1 MVGLVE
7 RLVDRRLGFSE
18 PAVPYVRE
26 RDLRVP
32 VSDGVVLLADLYRR
46 PGPVQPRP
54 TVLMRTPYGREG
66 LGSLIASLLAR
77 RGFQVVVQSTR
88 GTFGSGG
95 QFRPFLHES
104 PDGLDTLD
112 WVRAQ
117 PWCDGR
123 VSMVGPSYVGHTQWA
138 IAPYADPGLC
148 SMNADITASE
158 FTSTFYPGGAPG
170 LLNLAG
176 WVNQIGRQ
184 ERIGA
189 VTGYLAT
196 PVFSRRKRRA
206 VASLP
211 LQAADVALTGAP
223 VVFWRDFVE
232 HAEQPREFW
241 APAEHDGFDAAA
253 MPPVCMVTGWWDL
266 FLDRQL
272 VDFTALQRGGATAR
286 LTIGPWTHGD
296 TGSLPTLAHEMVHW
310 LGRHLHDGAD
320 DGRAPVRVYVQHADR
335 WTDLPCWPPP
345 DAQPSEWYLAP
356 GGRLSPEAPGSAA
369 AAASCDSFV
378 YDPADP
384 TPSVGGPMLQPP
396 SKQHDNRD
404 VEARDD
410 VLVYTGPPQ
419 ETDLDLLGQVSAVVY
434 VRTAAEGT
442 GAAEGDVFV
451 RVCDVA
457 PDGTSLNV
465 TDAMHRLVPGRE
477 ATAPDGTTVVRLA
490 LSPTGY
496 RVRAGHRIRVQVA
509 GAAFPRFAR
518 NHGTGERMSTAV
530 TGRRIRYE
538 VLHGPDHPSHVVLPH
553 HP

>member
-1 MVGLVE
+1 MTALTE
-7 RLVDRRLGFSE
+7 RLVDRRLGFGADE
-18 PAVPYVRE
+18 PYVRE

-32 VSDGVVLLADLYRR
+32 LSDGVVLLADLYRA
-46 PGPVQPRP
+46 PGPPRPRP
-54 TVLMRTPYGREG
+54 TVLMRTPYGRDG
-66 LGSLIASLLAR
+66 LGSIIGSLLAR
-77 RGFQVVVQSTR
+77 RGFQVLVQSTR

-104 PDGLDTLD
+104 SDGLDTLA
-112 WVRAQ
+112 WVRGQ
-117 PWCDGR
+117 DWCDGR

-138 IAPYADPGLC
+138 VAPYADPGLC

-170 LLNLAG
+170 LLNLAT

-189 VTGYLAT
+189 VTGFLAT

-206 VASLP
+206 VTSQP

-286 LTIGPWTHGD
+286 ITIGPWSHGD
-296 TGSLPTLAHEMVHW
+296 RGSLSTIAHEMVHW
-310 LGRHLHDGAD
+310 LGVHLHGGEH

-345 DAQPSEWYLAP
+345 EARPTEWYLDAGGGLGPDRPAGTAP
-356 GGRLSPEAPGSAA
+356 PSR
-369 AAASCDSFV
+369 FV

-384 TPSVGGPMLQPP
+384 TPTVGGPMLQPP
-396 SKQHDNRD
+396 SKQLDNRT

-410 VLVYTGPPQ
+410 VRVWTGPPL
-419 ETDLDLLGQVSAVVY
+419 ESDLDLLGPVSAVVY
-434 VRTAAEGT
+434 VRTGT
-442 GAAEGDVFV
+442 GIGDVFV
-451 RVCDVA
+451 RLCDVG
-457 PDGTSLNV
+457 PDGASMNI
-465 TDAMHRLVPGRE
+465 TDAMHRLVPDRE
-477 ATAPDGTTVVRLA
+477 ATAPDGTTVVRMT

-496 RVRAGHRIRVQVA
+496 RVRAGHRLRVQVA

-518 NHGTGERMSTAV
+518 NPGTGERTATAV
-530 TGRRIRYE
+530 DGERISYE
-538 VLHGPDHPSHVVLPH
+538 ILHDSEHPSHVVLPH

>member
-1 MVGLVE
+1 MAALTE
-7 RLVDRRLGFSE
+7 RLVDRRLGFGADE
-18 PAVPYVRE
+18 PYVRE

-32 VSDGVVLLADLYRR
+32 LSDGVVLLADLYRA
-46 PGPVQPRP
+46 PGPLRPRP
-54 TVLMRTPYGREG
+54 TVLMRTPYGRDG
-66 LGSLIASLLAR
+66 LGSIIGSLLAR
-77 RGFQVVVQSTR
+77 RGFQVLVQSTR

-104 PDGLDTLD
+104 SDGLDTLA
-112 WVRAQ
+112 WVRGQ
-117 PWCDGR
+117 TWCDGR

-138 IAPYADPGLC
+138 VAPYADPGLC

-170 LLNLAG
+170 LLNLAT

-189 VTGYLAT
+189 VTGFLAT

-206 VASLP
+206 VTSQP

-286 LTIGPWTHGD
+286 ITIGPWTHGD
-296 TGSLPTLAHEMVHW
+296 RGSLSTIAHEMVHW
-310 LGRHLHDGAD
+310 LGVHLHGGEHDE
-320 DGRAPVRVYVQHADR
+320 RAPVRVYVQHADR

-345 DAQPSEWYLAP
+345 EARPTEWYLDAD
-356 GGRLSPEAPGSAA
+356 GGLGPDRPAGTSPPSR
-369 AAASCDSFV
+369 FV

-384 TPSVGGPMLQPP
+384 TPTVGGPMLQPP
-396 SKQHDNRD
+396 SKQLDNRA

-410 VLVYTGPPQ
+410 VRVWTGPPL
-419 ETDLDLLGQVSAVVY
+419 ESDLDLLGPVSAVVY
-434 VRTAAEGT
+434 VRTGT
-442 GAAEGDVFV
+442 GIGDVFV
-451 RVCDVA
+451 RLCDVG
-457 PDGTSLNV
+457 PDGTSMNI
-465 TDAMHRLVPGRE
+465 TDAMHRLVPDRE
-477 ATAPDGTTVVRLA
+477 ATAPDGTTVVRMT

-496 RVRAGHRIRVQVA
+496 RVRAGHRLRVQVA

-518 NHGTGERMSTAV
+518 NPGTGERTATAV
-530 TGRRIRYE
+530 GGERISYE
-538 VLHGPDHPSHVVLPH
+538 ILHDSEHPSHVVLPH

>member
-1 MVGLVE
+1 MTALTE
-7 RLVDRRLGFSE
+7 RLVDRRLGFGADE
-18 PAVPYVRE
+18 PYVRE

-32 VSDGVVLLADLYRR
+32 LSDGVVLLADLYRA
-46 PGPVQPRP
+46 PGPLRPRP
-54 TVLMRTPYGREG
+54 TVLMRTPYGRDG
-66 LGSLIASLLAR
+66 LGSIIGSLLAR
-77 RGFQVVVQSTR
+77 RGFQVLVQSTR

-104 PDGLDTLD
+104 SDGLDTLA
-112 WVRAQ
+112 WVRGQ
-117 PWCDGR
+117 DWCDGR

-138 IAPYADPGLC
+138 VAPYADPGLC

-170 LLNLAG
+170 LLNLAT

-189 VTGYLAT
+189 VTGFLAT

-206 VASLP
+206 VTSQP

-286 LTIGPWTHGD
+286 ITIGPWSHGD
-296 TGSLPTLAHEMVHW
+296 RGSLSTIAHEMVHW
-310 LGRHLHDGAD
+310 LGVHLHGGEH

-345 DAQPSEWYLAP
+345 EARPTEWYLDAGGGLGPDRPAGTAP
-356 GGRLSPEAPGSAA
+356 PSR
-369 AAASCDSFV
+369 FV

-384 TPSVGGPMLQPP
+384 TPTVGGPMLQPP
-396 SKQHDNRD
+396 SKQLDNRT

-410 VLVYTGPPQ
+410 VCVWTGPPL
-419 ETDLDLLGQVSAVVY
+419 ESDLDLLGPVSAVVY
-434 VRTAAEGT
+434 VRTET
-442 GAAEGDVFV
+442 GIGDVFV
-451 RVCDVA
+451 RLCDVG
-457 PDGTSLNV
+457 PDGASMNI
-465 TDAMHRLVPGRE
+465 TDAMHRLVPDRE
-477 ATAPDGTTVVRLA
+477 ATAPDGTTVVRMT

-496 RVRAGHRIRVQVA
+496 RVRAGHRLRVQVA

-518 NHGTGERMSTAV
+518 NPGTGERTATAV
-530 TGRRIRYE
+530 DGERISYE
-538 VLHGPDHPSHVVLPH
+538 ILHDSEHPSHVVLPH

>member
-1 MVGLVE
+1 MTALTE
-7 RLVDRRLGFSE
+7 RLVDRRLGFGTDE
-18 PAVPYVRE
+18 PYVRE

-32 VSDGVVLLADLYRR
+32 LSDGVVLLADLYRA
-46 PGPVQPRP
+46 PGPLRPRP
-54 TVLMRTPYGREG
+54 TVLMRTPYGRDG
-66 LGSLIASLLAR
+66 LGSIIGSLLAR
-77 RGFQVVVQSTR
+77 RGFQVLVQSTR

-104 PDGLDTLD
+104 SDGLDTLA
-112 WVRAQ
+112 WVRGQ
-117 PWCDGR
+117 DWCDGR

-138 IAPYADPGLC
+138 VAPYADPGLC

-170 LLNLAG
+170 LLNLAT

-189 VTGYLAT
+189 VTGFLAT

-206 VASLP
+206 VTSQP

-286 LTIGPWTHGD
+286 ITIGPWSHGD
-296 TGSLPTLAHEMVHW
+296 RGSLSTIAHEMVHW
-310 LGRHLHDGAD
+310 LGVHLHGGEH

-345 DAQPSEWYLAP
+345 EARPTEWYLDA
-356 GGRLSPEAPGSAA
+356 GGGLGPDRPAGTSPPSR
-369 AAASCDSFV
+369 FV

-384 TPSVGGPMLQPP
+384 TPTVGGPMLQPP
-396 SKQHDNRD
+396 SKQLDNRA

-410 VLVYTGPPQ
+410 VRVWTGPPL
-419 ETDLDLLGQVSAVVY
+419 ESDLDLLGPVSAVVY
-434 VRTAAEGT
+434 VRTGT
-442 GAAEGDVFV
+442 GIGDVFV
-451 RVCDVA
+451 RLCDVG
-457 PDGTSLNV
+457 PDGASMNI
-465 TDAMHRLVPGRE
+465 TDAMHRLVPGDE
-477 ATAPDGTTVVRLA
+477 ATAPDGTTVVRMT

-496 RVRAGHRIRVQVA
+496 RVRAGHRLRVQVA

-518 NHGTGERMSTAV
+518 NPGTGERTATAV
-530 TGRRIRYE
+530 DGERIPYE
-538 VLHGPDHPSHVVLPH
+538 ILHDSEHPSHVVLPH

>member
-1 MVGLVE
+1 MTALTE
-7 RLVDRRLGFSE
+7 RLVDRRLGFGADE
-18 PAVPYVRE
+18 PYVRE

-32 VSDGVVLLADLYRR
+32 LSDGVVLLADLYRA
-46 PGPVQPRP
+46 PGPLRPRP
-54 TVLMRTPYGREG
+54 TVLMRTPYGRDG
-66 LGSLIASLLAR
+66 LGSIIGSLLAR
-77 RGFQVVVQSTR
+77 RGFQVLVQSTR

-104 PDGLDTLD
+104 SDGLDTLA
-112 WVRAQ
+112 WVRGQ
-117 PWCDGR
+117 DWCDGR

-138 IAPYADPGLC
+138 VAPYADPGLC

-170 LLNLAG
+170 LLNLAT

-189 VTGYLAT
+189 VTGFLAT

-206 VASLP
+206 VTSQP

-286 LTIGPWTHGD
+286 ITIGPWPHGD
-296 TGSLPTLAHEMVHW
+296 RGSLSTIAHEMVHW
-310 LGRHLHDGAD
+310 LGVHLHGGEH

-345 DAQPSEWYLAP
+345 EARPTEWYLDAGGGLGPDRPAGTAP
-356 GGRLSPEAPGSAA
+356 PSR
-369 AAASCDSFV
+369 FV

-384 TPSVGGPMLQPP
+384 TPTVGGPMLQPP
-396 SKQHDNRD
+396 SKQLDNRT

-410 VLVYTGPPQ
+410 VRVWTGPPL
-419 ETDLDLLGQVSAVVY
+419 ESDLDLLGPVSAVVY
-434 VRTAAEGT
+434 VRTGT
-442 GAAEGDVFV
+442 GIGDVFV
-451 RVCDVA
+451 RLCDVG
-457 PDGTSLNV
+457 PDGASMNI
-465 TDAMHRLVPGRE
+465 TDAMRRLVPDRE
-477 ATAPDGTTVVRLA
+477 ATAPDGTTVVRMT

-496 RVRAGHRIRVQVA
+496 RVRAGHRLRVQVA

-518 NHGTGERMSTAV
+518 NPGTGERTATAV
-530 TGRRIRYE
+530 DGERISYE
-538 VLHGPDHPSHVVLPH
+538 ILHDSEHPSHVVLPH

>member
-1 MVGLVE
+1 MAALTE
-7 RLVDRRLGFSE
+7 RLVDRRLGFGADE
-18 PAVPYVRE
+18 PYVRE

-32 VSDGVVLLADLYRR
+32 LSDGVVLLADLYRA
-46 PGPVQPRP
+46 PGPLRPRP
-54 TVLMRTPYGREG
+54 TVLMRTPYGRDG
-66 LGSLIASLLAR
+66 LGSIIGSLLAR
-77 RGFQVVVQSTR
+77 RGFQVLVQSTR

-104 PDGLDTLD
+104 SDGLDTLA
-112 WVRAQ
+112 WVRGQ
-117 PWCDGR
+117 TWCDGR

-170 LLNLAG
+170 LLNLAT

-189 VTGYLAT
+189 VTGFLAT

-206 VASLP
+206 VTSQP

-286 LTIGPWTHGD
+286 ITIGPWTHGD
-296 TGSLPTLAHEMVHW
+296 RGSLSTIAHEMVHW
-310 LGRHLHDGAD
+310 LGVHLHDGEHD
-320 DGRAPVRVYVQHADR
+320 ERAPVRVYVQHADR
-335 WTDLPCWPPP
+335 WIDLPCWPPP
-345 DAQPSEWYLAP
+345 EARPTEWYLDAD
-356 GGRLSPEAPGSAA
+356 GGLGPDRPAGTPPPSR
-369 AAASCDSFV
+369 FV

-384 TPSVGGPMLQPP
+384 TPTVGGPMLQPP
-396 SKQHDNRD
+396 SKQLDNRG

-410 VLVYTGPPQ
+410 VRVWTGPPL
-419 ETDLDLLGQVSAVVY
+419 ESDLDLLGPVSAVVY
-434 VRTAAEGT
+434 VRTGT
-442 GAAEGDVFV
+442 GIGDVFV
-451 RVCDVA
+451 RLCDVG
-457 PDGTSLNV
+457 PDGTSMNI
-465 TDAMHRLVPGRE
+465 TDAMHRLVPDRE
-477 ATAPDGTTVVRLA
+477 ATAPDGTTVVRMT

-496 RVRAGHRIRVQVA
+496 RVRAGHRLRVQVA

-518 NHGTGERMSTAV
+518 NPGTGERTATAV
-530 TGRRIRYE
+530 DGERISYE
-538 VLHGPDHPSHVVLPH
+538 LLHDSEHPSHVVLPH

>member
-1 MVGLVE
+1 MAGLTE
-7 RLVDRRLGFSE
+7 RLVDRRLGFGADE
-18 PAVPYVRE
+18 PYVRE

-32 VSDGVVLLADLYRR
+32 LSDGVVLLADLYRA
-46 PGPVQPRP
+46 PGPLRPRP
-54 TVLMRTPYGREG
+54 TVLMRTPYGRDG
-66 LGSLIASLLAR
+66 LGSIIGSLLAR
-77 RGFQVVVQSTR
+77 RGFQVLVQSTR

-104 PDGLDTLD
+104 SDGLDTLA
-112 WVRAQ
+112 WVRGQ
-117 PWCDGR
+117 TWCDGR

-170 LLNLAG
+170 LLNLAT

-189 VTGYLAT
+189 VTGFLAT

-206 VASLP
+206 VTSQP

-286 LTIGPWTHGD
+286 ITIGPWTHGD
-296 TGSLPTLAHEMVHW
+296 RGSLSTIAHEMVHW
-310 LGRHLHDGAD
+310 LGVHLHDGEHD
-320 DGRAPVRVYVQHADR
+320 ERAPVRVYVQHADR

-345 DAQPSEWYLAP
+345 EARPTEWYLDAD
-356 GGRLSPEAPGSAA
+356 GGLGPDRPAGTPPPSR
-369 AAASCDSFV
+369 FV

-384 TPSVGGPMLQPP
+384 TPTVGGPMLQPP
-396 SKQHDNRD
+396 SKQLDNRG

-410 VLVYTGPPQ
+410 VRVWTGPPL
-419 ETDLDLLGQVSAVVY
+419 ESDLDLLGPVSAVVY
-434 VRTAAEGT
+434 VRTGT
-442 GAAEGDVFV
+442 GIGDVFV
-451 RVCDVA
+451 RLCDVG
-457 PDGTSLNV
+457 PDGTSMNI
-465 TDAMHRLVPGRE
+465 TDAMHRLVPDRE
-477 ATAPDGTTVVRLA
+477 ATAPDGTTVVRMT

-496 RVRAGHRIRVQVA
+496 RVRAGHRLRVQVA

-518 NHGTGERMSTAV
+518 NPGTGERTATAV
-530 TGRRIRYE
+530 DGERISYE
-538 VLHGPDHPSHVVLPH
+538 LLHDSEHPSHVVLPH

>member
-1 MVGLVE
+1 MAALTE
-7 RLVDRRLGFSE
+7 RLVDRKLGFGADE
-18 PAVPYVRE
+18 PYVRE

-32 VSDGVVLLADLYRR
+32 LSDGVVLLADLYRA
-46 PGPVQPRP
+46 PGPLRPRP
-54 TVLMRTPYGREG
+54 TVLMRTPYGRDG
-66 LGSLIASLLAR
+66 LGSIIGSLLAR
-77 RGFQVVVQSTR
+77 RGFQVLVQSTR

-104 PDGLDTLD
+104 SDGLDTLA
-112 WVRAQ
+112 WVRGQ
-117 PWCDGR
+117 TWCDGR

-138 IAPYADPGLC
+138 VAPYADPGLC

-170 LLNLAG
+170 LLNLAT

-189 VTGYLAT
+189 VTGFLAT

-206 VASLP
+206 VTSQP

-286 LTIGPWTHGD
+286 ITIGPWTHGD
-296 TGSLPTLAHEMVHW
+296 RGSLSTIAHEMVHW
-310 LGRHLHDGAD
+310 LGVHLHGGEHDE
-320 DGRAPVRVYVQHADR
+320 RAPVRVYVQHADR

-345 DAQPSEWYLAP
+345 EARPTEWYLDAD
-356 GGRLSPEAPGSAA
+356 GGLGADRPAGTPPPSR
-369 AAASCDSFV
+369 FV

-384 TPSVGGPMLQPP
+384 TPTVGGPMLQPP
-396 SKQHDNRD
+396 SKQLDNRS

-410 VLVYTGPPQ
+410 VCVWTGPPL
-419 ETDLDLLGQVSAVVY
+419 ESDLDLLGPVSAVVY
-434 VRTAAEGT
+434 VRTGT
-442 GAAEGDVFV
+442 GIGDVFV
-451 RVCDVA
+451 RLCDVG
-457 PDGTSLNV
+457 PDGTSMNI
-465 TDAMHRLVPGRE
+465 TDAMHRLVPDRE
-477 ATAPDGTTVVRLA
+477 ATAPDGTTVVRMT

-496 RVRAGHRIRVQVA
+496 RVRAGHRLRVQVA

-518 NHGTGERMSTAV
+518 NPGTGERTA
-530 TGRRIRYE
+530 TAIGGERISYE
-538 VLHGPDHPSHVVLPH
+538 ILHDSEHPSHVVLPH

>member
-1 MVGLVE
+1 MTALTE
-7 RLVDRRLGFSE
+7 RLVDRRLGFGADE
-18 PAVPYVRE
+18 PYVRE

-32 VSDGVVLLADLYRR
+32 LSDGVVLLADLYRA
-46 PGPVQPRP
+46 PGPLRPRP
-54 TVLMRTPYGREG
+54 TVLMRTPYGRDG
-66 LGSLIASLLAR
+66 LGSIIGSLLAR
-77 RGFQVVVQSTR
+77 RGFQVLVQSTR

-104 PDGLDTLD
+104 SDGLDTLA
-112 WVRAQ
+112 WVRGQ
-117 PWCDGR
+117 DWCDGR

-138 IAPYADPGLC
+138 VAPYADPGLC

-170 LLNLAG
+170 LLNLAT

-189 VTGYLAT
+189 VTGFLAT

-206 VASLP
+206 VTSQP

-286 LTIGPWTHGD
+286 ITIGPWSHGD
-296 TGSLPTLAHEMVHW
+296 RGSLSTIAHEMVHW
-310 LGRHLHDGAD
+310 LGVHLHGGEH

-345 DAQPSEWYLAP
+345 EARPTEWYLDAGGGLGPDRPAGTAP
-356 GGRLSPEAPGSAA
+356 PSR
-369 AAASCDSFV
+369 FV

-384 TPSVGGPMLQPP
+384 TPTVGGPMLQPP
-396 SKQHDNRD
+396 SKQLDNRT

-410 VLVYTGPPQ
+410 VRVWTGPPL
-419 ETDLDLLGQVSAVVY
+419 ESDLDLLGPVSAVVY
-434 VRTAAEGT
+434 VRTGT
-442 GAAEGDVFV
+442 GIGDVFV
-451 RVCDVA
+451 RLCDVG
-457 PDGTSLNV
+457 PDGASMNI
-465 TDAMHRLVPGRE
+465 TDAMRRLVPDRE
-477 ATAPDGTTVVRLA
+477 ATAPDGTTVVRMT

-496 RVRAGHRIRVQVA
+496 RVRAGHRLRVQVA

-518 NHGTGERMSTAV
+518 NPGTGERTATAV
-530 TGRRIRYE
+530 DGERISYE
-538 VLHGPDHPSHVVLPH
+538 ILHDSEHPSHVVLPH

>member
-1 MVGLVE
+1 MTALTE
-7 RLVDRRLGFSE
+7 RLVDRRLGFGADE
-18 PAVPYVRE
+18 PYVRE

-32 VSDGVVLLADLYRR
+32 LSDGVVLLADLYRA
-46 PGPVQPRP
+46 PGPLRPRP
-54 TVLMRTPYGREG
+54 TVLMRTPYGRDG
-66 LGSLIASLLAR
+66 LGSIIGSLLAR
-77 RGFQVVVQSTR
+77 RGFQVLVQSTR

-104 PDGLDTLD
+104 SDGLNTLA
-112 WVRAQ
+112 WVRGQ
-117 PWCDGR
+117 DWCDGR

-138 IAPYADPGLC
+138 VAPYADPGLC

-170 LLNLAG
+170 LLNLAT

-189 VTGYLAT
+189 VTGFLAT

-206 VASLP
+206 VTSQP

-286 LTIGPWTHGD
+286 ITIGPWSHGD
-296 TGSLPTLAHEMVHW
+296 RGSLSTIAHEMVHW
-310 LGRHLHDGAD
+310 LGVHLHGGEH

-345 DAQPSEWYLAP
+345 EARPTEWYLDAGGGLGPDRPAGTAP
-356 GGRLSPEAPGSAA
+356 PSR
-369 AAASCDSFV
+369 FV

-384 TPSVGGPMLQPP
+384 TPTVGGPMLQPP
-396 SKQHDNRD
+396 SKQLDNRT

-410 VLVYTGPPQ
+410 VRVWTGPPL
-419 ETDLDLLGQVSAVVY
+419 ESDLDLLGPVSAVVY
-434 VRTAAEGT
+434 VRTGT
-442 GAAEGDVFV
+442 GIGDVFV
-451 RVCDVA
+451 RLCDVG
-457 PDGTSLNV
+457 PDGASMNI
-465 TDAMHRLVPGRE
+465 TDAMHRLVPDRE
-477 ATAPDGTTVVRLA
+477 ATAPDGTTVVRMT

-496 RVRAGHRIRVQVA
+496 RVRAGHRLRVQVA

-518 NHGTGERMSTAV
+518 NPGTGERTATAV
-530 TGRRIRYE
+530 DGERISYE
-538 VLHGPDHPSHVVLPH
+538 ILHDSEHPSHVVLPH

>member
-1 MVGLVE
+1 MTALTE
-7 RLVDRRLGFSE
+7 RLVDRRLGFGADE
-18 PAVPYVRE
+18 PYVRE

-32 VSDGVVLLADLYRR
+32 LSDGVVLLADLYRA
-46 PGPVQPRP
+46 PGPLRPRP
-54 TVLMRTPYGREG
+54 TVLMRTPYGRDG
-66 LGSLIASLLAR
+66 LGSIIGSLLAR
-77 RGFQVVVQSTR
+77 RGFQVLVQSTR

-104 PDGLDTLD
+104 SDGLDTLA
-112 WVRAQ
+112 WVRGQ
-117 PWCDGR
+117 DWCDGR

-138 IAPYADPGLC
+138 VAPYADPGLC

-170 LLNLAG
+170 LLNLAT

-189 VTGYLAT
+189 VTGFLAT

-206 VASLP
+206 VTSQP

-286 LTIGPWTHGD
+286 ITIGPWSHGD
-296 TGSLPTLAHEMVHW
+296 RGSLSTIAHEMVHW
-310 LGRHLHDGAD
+310 LGVHLHGGEH

-345 DAQPSEWYLAP
+345 EARPTEWYLDAGGGLGPDRPAGTAP
-356 GGRLSPEAPGSAA
+356 PSR
-369 AAASCDSFV
+369 FV

-384 TPSVGGPMLQPP
+384 TPTVGGPMLQPP
-396 SKQHDNRD
+396 SKQLDNRT
-404 VEARDD
+404 VEARED
-410 VLVYTGPPQ
+410 VRVWTGPPL
-419 ETDLDLLGQVSAVVY
+419 ESDLDLLGPVSAVVY
-434 VRTAAEGT
+434 VRTGT
-442 GAAEGDVFV
+442 GIGDVFV
-451 RVCDVA
+451 RLCDVG
-457 PDGTSLNV
+457 PDGASMNI
-465 TDAMHRLVPGRE
+465 TDAMHRLVPDRE
-477 ATAPDGTTVVRLA
+477 ATAPDGTTVVRMT

-496 RVRAGHRIRVQVA
+496 RVRAGHRLRVQVA

-518 NHGTGERMSTAV
+518 NPGTGERTATAV
-530 TGRRIRYE
+530 DGERISYE
-538 VLHGPDHPSHVVLPH
+538 ILHDSEHPSHVVLPH

>member
-1 MVGLVE
+1 MTALTE
-7 RLVDRRLGFSE
+7 RLVDRRLGFGADE
-18 PAVPYVRE
+18 PYVRE

-32 VSDGVVLLADLYRR
+32 LSDGVVLLADLYRA
-46 PGPVQPRP
+46 PGPLRPRP
-54 TVLMRTPYGREG
+54 TVLMRTPYGRDG
-66 LGSLIASLLAR
+66 LGSIIGSLLAR
-77 RGFQVVVQSTR
+77 RGFQVLVQSTR

-104 PDGLDTLD
+104 SDGLDTLA
-112 WVRAQ
+112 WVRGQ
-117 PWCDGR
+117 DWCDGR

-138 IAPYADPGLC
+138 VAPYADPGLC

-170 LLNLAG
+170 LLNLAT

-189 VTGYLAT
+189 VTGFLAT

-206 VASLP
+206 VTSQP

-286 LTIGPWTHGD
+286 ITIGPWSHGD
-296 TGSLPTLAHEMVHW
+296 RGSLSTIAHEMVHW
-310 LGRHLHDGAD
+310 LGVHLHGGEH

-345 DAQPSEWYLAP
+345 EAPPTEWYLDAGGGLGPDRPAGTAP
-356 GGRLSPEAPGSAA
+356 PSR
-369 AAASCDSFV
+369 FV

-384 TPSVGGPMLQPP
+384 TPTVGGPMLQPP
-396 SKQHDNRD
+396 SKQLDNRT

-410 VLVYTGPPQ
+410 VRVWTGPPL
-419 ETDLDLLGQVSAVVY
+419 ESDLDLLGPVSAVVY
-434 VRTAAEGT
+434 VRTGT
-442 GAAEGDVFV
+442 GIGDVFV
-451 RVCDVA
+451 RLCDVG
-457 PDGTSLNV
+457 PDGASMNI
-465 TDAMHRLVPGRE
+465 TDAMHRLVPDRE
-477 ATAPDGTTVVRLA
+477 ATAPDGTTVVRMT

-496 RVRAGHRIRVQVA
+496 RVRAGHRLRVQVA

-518 NHGTGERMSTAV
+518 NPGTGERTATAV
-530 TGRRIRYE
+530 DGERISYE
-538 VLHGPDHPSHVVLPH
+538 ILHDSEHPSHVVLPH

>member
-1 MVGLVE
+1 MAALTE
-7 RLVDRRLGFSE
+7 RLVDRRLGFGADE
-18 PAVPYVRE
+18 PYVRE

-32 VSDGVVLLADLYRR
+32 LSDGVVLLADLYRA
-46 PGPVQPRP
+46 PGPLRPRP
-54 TVLMRTPYGREG
+54 TVLMRTPYGRDG
-66 LGSLIASLLAR
+66 LGSIIGSLLAR
-77 RGFQVVVQSTR
+77 RGFQVLVQSTR

-104 PDGLDTLD
+104 SDGLDTLA
-112 WVRAQ
+112 WVRGQ
-117 PWCDGR
+117 TWCDGR

-170 LLNLAG
+170 LLNLAT

-189 VTGYLAT
+189 VTGFLAT

-206 VASLP
+206 VTSQP

-286 LTIGPWTHGD
+286 ITIGPWTHGD
-296 TGSLPTLAHEMVHW
+296 RGSLSTIAHEMVHW
-310 LGRHLHDGAD
+310 LGVHLHDGEHD
-320 DGRAPVRVYVQHADR
+320 ERAPVRVYVQHADR

-345 DAQPSEWYLAP
+345 EARPTEWYLDADGELGP
-356 GGRLSPEAPGSAA
+356 DRPAGTPPPSR
-369 AAASCDSFV
+369 FV

-384 TPSVGGPMLQPP
+384 TPTVGGPMLQPP
-396 SKQHDNRD
+396 SKQLDNRG

-410 VLVYTGPPQ
+410 VRVWTGPPL
-419 ETDLDLLGQVSAVVY
+419 ESDLDLLGPVSAVVY
-434 VRTAAEGT
+434 VRTGT
-442 GAAEGDVFV
+442 GIGDVFV
-451 RVCDVA
+451 RLCDVG
-457 PDGTSLNV
+457 PDGTSMNI
-465 TDAMHRLVPGRE
+465 TDAMHRLVPDRE
-477 ATAPDGTTVVRLA
+477 ATAPDGTTVVRMT

-496 RVRAGHRIRVQVA
+496 RVRAGHRLRVQVA

-518 NHGTGERMSTAV
+518 NPGTGERTATAV
-530 TGRRIRYE
+530 DGERISYE
-538 VLHGPDHPSHVVLPH
+538 LLHDSEHPSHVVLPH

>member
-1 MVGLVE
+1 MAALTE
-7 RLVDRRLGFSE
+7 RLVDRRLGFGADE
-18 PAVPYVRE
+18 PYVRE

-32 VSDGVVLLADLYRR
+32 LSDGVVLLADLYRA
-46 PGPVQPRP
+46 PGPLRSRP
-54 TVLMRTPYGREG
+54 TVLMRTPYGRDG
-66 LGSLIASLLAR
+66 LGSIIGSLLAR
-77 RGFQVVVQSTR
+77 RGFQVLVQSTR

-104 PDGLDTLD
+104 SDGLDTLA
-112 WVRAQ
+112 WVRGQA
-117 PWCDGR
+117 WCDGR

-138 IAPYADPGLC
+138 VAPYADPGLC

-170 LLNLAG
+170 LLNLAS

-189 VTGYLAT
+189 VTGFLAT
-196 PVFSRRKRRA
+196 PVLSRRKRRA
-206 VASLP
+206 VTSQP

-286 LTIGPWTHGD
+286 ITIGPWTHGD
-296 TGSLPTLAHEMVHW
+296 RGSLSTIAHEMVHW
-310 LGRHLHDGAD
+310 LGVHLHGGEHDE
-320 DGRAPVRVYVQHADR
+320 RAPVRVYVQHADR

-345 DAQPSEWYLAP
+345 EARPTEWYLDAD
-356 GGRLSPEAPGSAA
+356 GGLGPDRPAGTPPPSR
-369 AAASCDSFV
+369 FV

-384 TPSVGGPMLQPP
+384 TPTVGGPMLQPP
-396 SKQHDNRD
+396 SKQRDNRA
-404 VEARDD
+404 VEIRDD
-410 VLVYTGPPQ
+410 VRVWTGPPL
-419 ETDLDLLGQVSAVVY
+419 ESDLDLLGPVSAVVY
-434 VRTAAEGT
+434 VRTGT
-442 GAAEGDVFV
+442 GIGDVFV
-451 RVCDVA
+451 RLCDVG
-457 PDGTSLNV
+457 PDGTSMNV
-465 TDAMHRLVPGRE
+465 TDAMHRLVPDRE
-477 ATAPDGTTVVRLA
+477 ATAPDGTTVVRMT

-496 RVRAGHRIRVQVA
+496 RVRAGHRLRVQVA

-518 NHGTGERMSTAV
+518 NPGTGERTSTAV
-530 TGRRIRYE
+530 DGERISYE
-538 VLHGPDHPSHVVLPH
+538 ILHDSEHPSHVVLPH

>member
-1 MVGLVE
+1 MTALTE
-7 RLVDRRLGFSE
+7 RLVDRRLGFGADE
-18 PAVPYVRE
+18 PYVRE

-32 VSDGVVLLADLYRR
+32 LSDGVVLLADLYRA
-46 PGPVQPRP
+46 PGPLRPRP
-54 TVLMRTPYGREG
+54 TVLMRTPYGRDG
-66 LGSLIASLLAR
+66 LGSIIGSLLAR
-77 RGFQVVVQSTR
+77 RGFQVLVQSTR

-104 PDGLDTLD
+104 SDGLDTLA
-112 WVRAQ
+112 WVRGQ
-117 PWCDGR
+117 DWCDGR

-138 IAPYADPGLC
+138 VAPYADPGLC

-170 LLNLAG
+170 LLNLAT

-189 VTGYLAT
+189 VTGFLAT

-206 VASLP
+206 VTSQP

-272 VDFTALQRGGATAR
+272 VDSTALQRGGATAR
-286 LTIGPWTHGD
+286 ITIGPWSHGD
-296 TGSLPTLAHEMVHW
+296 RGSLSTIAHEMVHW
-310 LGRHLHDGAD
+310 LGVHLHGGEH

-345 DAQPSEWYLAP
+345 EARPTEWYLDASGGLGPDRPAGTAP
-356 GGRLSPEAPGSAA
+356 PSR
-369 AAASCDSFV
+369 FV

-384 TPSVGGPMLQPP
+384 TPTVGGPMLQPP
-396 SKQHDNRD
+396 SKQLDNRT

-410 VLVYTGPPQ
+410 VRVWTGPPL
-419 ETDLDLLGQVSAVVY
+419 ESDLDLLGPVSAVVY
-434 VRTAAEGT
+434 VRTGT
-442 GAAEGDVFV
+442 GIGDVFV
-451 RVCDVA
+451 RLCDVG
-457 PDGTSLNV
+457 PDGASMNI
-465 TDAMHRLVPGRE
+465 TDAMHRLVPDRE
-477 ATAPDGTTVVRLA
+477 ATAPDGTTVVRMT

-496 RVRAGHRIRVQVA
+496 RVRAGHRLRVQVA

-518 NHGTGERMSTAV
+518 NPGTGERTATAV
-530 TGRRIRYE
+530 DGERISYE
-538 VLHGPDHPSHVVLPH
+538 ILHDSEHPSHVVLPH

>member
-1 MVGLVE
+1 MPTIAE
-7 RLVDRRLGFSE
+7 RVVDRQLGLTG

-46 PGPVQPRP
+46 PGPVEPRP
-54 TVLMRTPYGREG
+54 TVLMRTPYGRDG
-66 LGSLIASLLAR
+66 LGSLIGSLLAR
-77 RGFQVVVQSTR
+77 RGFQVLVQSTR

-112 WVRAQ
+112 WVRDR

-123 VSMVGPSYVGHTQWA
+123 VSTVGPSYVGHTQWA
-138 IAPYADPGLC
+138 LAPYANPGLT

-170 LLNLAG
+170 LLNLAS

-189 VTGYLAT
+189 LTGFLAT

-206 VASLP
+206 VTSLP

-232 HAEQPREFW
+232 HAESPREFW

-286 LTIGPWTHGD
+286 ITIGPWHHGD
-296 TGSLPTLAHEMVHW
+296 RGSLRTIAHEMTHW
-310 LGRHLHDGAD
+310 LGRHLHGEPGD
-320 DGRAPVRVYVQHADR
+320 DRAPVRVHVQHADR

-345 DAQPSEWYLAP
+345 DATPVEWYLAP
-356 GGRLSPEAPGSAA
+356 GGRLGHDRATTEHR
-369 AAASCDSFV
+369 DTFV

-384 TPSVGGPMLQPP
+384 TPTVGGPMLQPP
-396 SKQHDNRD
+396 TKQRDNRD

-410 VLVYTGPPQ
+410 VLVYTGPPL
-419 ETDLDLLGQVSAVVY
+419 ETDVDLLGEVSAVVY
-434 VRTAAEGT
+434 VRTDGQH
-442 GAAEGDVFV
+442 GDVFV

-465 TDAMHRLVPGRE
+465 TDAMHRLVPERE
-477 ATAPDGTTVVRLA
+477 ATAPDGTTVVRMA

-496 RVRAGHRIRVQVA
+496 RLRAGHRLRVQVA

-518 NHGTGERMSTAV
+518 NHGTGERVSTADS
-530 TGRRIRYE
+530 GRRIRYE
-538 VLHGPDHPSHVVLPH
+538 ILLGPDHPSHVVLPH

>member
-1 MVGLVE
+1 MTALTE
-7 RLVDRRLGFSE
+7 RLVDRRLGFGADE
-18 PAVPYVRE
+18 PYVRE

-32 VSDGVVLLADLYRR
+32 LSDGVVLLADLYRA
-46 PGPVQPRP
+46 PGPLRPRP
-54 TVLMRTPYGREG
+54 TVLMRTPYGRDG
-66 LGSLIASLLAR
+66 LGSIIGSLLAR
-77 RGFQVVVQSTR
+77 RGFQVLVQCTR

-104 PDGLDTLD
+104 SDGLDTLA
-112 WVRAQ
+112 WVRGQ
-117 PWCDGR
+117 DWCDGR

-138 IAPYADPGLC
+138 VAPYADPGLC

-170 LLNLAG
+170 LLNLAT

-189 VTGYLAT
+189 VTGFLAT

-206 VASLP
+206 VTSQP

-286 LTIGPWTHGD
+286 ITIGPWSHGD
-296 TGSLPTLAHEMVHW
+296 RGSLSTIAHEMVHW
-310 LGRHLHDGAD
+310 LGVHLHGGEH

-345 DAQPSEWYLAP
+345 EARPTEWYLDAGGGLGPDRPAGTAP
-356 GGRLSPEAPGSAA
+356 PSR
-369 AAASCDSFV
+369 FV

-384 TPSVGGPMLQPP
+384 TPTVGGPMLQTP
-396 SKQHDNRD
+396 SKQLDNRT
-404 VEARDD
+404 VEARED
-410 VLVYTGPPQ
+410 VRVWTGPPL
-419 ETDLDLLGQVSAVVY
+419 ESDLDLLGPVSAVVY
-434 VRTAAEGT
+434 VRTGT
-442 GAAEGDVFV
+442 GIGDVFV
-451 RVCDVA
+451 RLCDVG
-457 PDGTSLNV
+457 PDGASMNI
-465 TDAMHRLVPGRE
+465 TDAMHRLVPDRE
-477 ATAPDGTTVVRLA
+477 ATAPDGTTVVRMT

-496 RVRAGHRIRVQVA
+496 RVRAGHRLRVQVA

-518 NHGTGERMSTAV
+518 NPGTGERTATAV
-530 TGRRIRYE
+530 DGERISYGI
-538 VLHGPDHPSHVVLPH
+538 LHDSEHPSHVVLPH

>member
-1 MVGLVE
+1 MAALTE
-7 RLVDRRLGFSE
+7 RLVDRRLGFGADE
-18 PAVPYVRE
+18 PYVRE

-32 VSDGVVLLADLYRR
+32 LSDGVVLLADLYRA
-46 PGPVQPRP
+46 PGPLRPRP
-54 TVLMRTPYGREG
+54 TVMMRTPYGRDG
-66 LGSLIASLLAR
+66 LGSIIGSLLAR
-77 RGFQVVVQSTR
+77 RGFQVLVQSTR

-104 PDGLDTLD
+104 SDGLDTLA
-112 WVRAQ
+112 WVRGQ
-117 PWCDGR
+117 TWCDGR

-138 IAPYADPGLC
+138 VAPYADPGLC

-170 LLNLAG
+170 LLNLAT

-189 VTGYLAT
+189 VTGFLAT

-206 VASLP
+206 VTSQP

-286 LTIGPWTHGD
+286 ITIGPWTHGD
-296 TGSLPTLAHEMVHW
+296 RGSLSTIAHEMVHW
-310 LGRHLHDGAD
+310 LGVHLHGGEHDE
-320 DGRAPVRVYVQHADR
+320 RAPVRVFVQHADR

-345 DAQPSEWYLAP
+345 EARPTEWYLDAD
-356 GGRLSPEAPGSAA
+356 GGLGPDRPAGTPPPSR
-369 AAASCDSFV
+369 FV

-384 TPSVGGPMLQPP
+384 TPTVGGPMLQPP
-396 SKQHDNRD
+396 SKQLDNRA

-410 VLVYTGPPQ
+410 VRVWTGPPL
-419 ETDLDLLGQVSAVVY
+419 ESDLDLLGPVSAVVY
-434 VRTAAEGT
+434 VRTGT
-442 GAAEGDVFV
+442 GIGDVFV
-451 RVCDVA
+451 RLCDVG
-457 PDGTSLNV
+457 PDGTSMNI
-465 TDAMHRLVPGRE
+465 TDAMHRLVPDRE
-477 ATAPDGTTVVRLA
+477 ATAPDGTTVVRMT

-496 RVRAGHRIRVQVA
+496 RVRAGHRLRVQVA

-518 NHGTGERMSTAV
+518 NPGTGERTATAV
-530 TGRRIRYE
+530 DGERISYE
-538 VLHGPDHPSHVVLPH
+538 ILHDSEHPSHVVLPH

>member
-1 MVGLVE
+1 MAALTE
-7 RLVDRRLGFSE
+7 RLVDRRLGFGADE
-18 PAVPYVRE
+18 PYVRE

-32 VSDGVVLLADLYRR
+32 LSDGVVLLADLYRA
-46 PGPVQPRP
+46 PGPLRPRP
-54 TVLMRTPYGREG
+54 TVLMRTPYGRDG
-66 LGSLIASLLAR
+66 LGSIIGSLLAR
-77 RGFQVVVQSTR
+77 RGFQVLVQSTR

-104 PDGLDTLD
+104 SDGLDTLA
-112 WVRAQ
+112 WVRGQ
-117 PWCDGR
+117 SWCDGR

-138 IAPYADPGLC
+138 VAPYADPGLC

-170 LLNLAG
+170 LLNLAT

-189 VTGYLAT
+189 VTGFLAT

-206 VASLP
+206 VTSQP

-286 LTIGPWTHGD
+286 ITIGPWTHGD
-296 TGSLPTLAHEMVHW
+296 RGSLSTIAHEMVHW
-310 LGRHLHDGAD
+310 LGVHLHGGEHDE
-320 DGRAPVRVYVQHADR
+320 RAPVRVYVQHADR

-345 DAQPSEWYLAP
+345 EARPTEWYLDAD
-356 GGRLSPEAPGSAA
+356 GGLGPDRPAGTPPPSR
-369 AAASCDSFV
+369 FV

-384 TPSVGGPMLQPP
+384 TPTVGGPMLQPP
-396 SKQHDNRD
+396 SKQLDNRA

-410 VLVYTGPPQ
+410 VCVWTGPPL
-419 ETDLDLLGQVSAVVY
+419 ESDLDLLGPVSAVVY
-434 VRTAAEGT
+434 VRTGT
-442 GAAEGDVFV
+442 GIGDVFV
-451 RVCDVA
+451 RLCDSG
-457 PDGTSLNV
+457 PDGTSMNI
-465 TDAMHRLVPGRE
+465 TDAMHRLVPDRE
-477 ATAPDGTTVVRLA
+477 ATAPDGTTVVRMT

-496 RVRAGHRIRVQVA
+496 RVRAGHRLRVQVA

-518 NHGTGERMSTAV
+518 NPGTGERTATAV
-530 TGRRIRYE
+530 GGERISYE
-538 VLHGPDHPSHVVLPH
+538 ILHDSEHPSHVVLPH

>member
-1 MVGLVE
+1 MSALAE
-7 RLVDRRLGFSE
+7 RLVDRQLGLAG
-18 PAVPYVRE
+18 PAAPYVRE

-32 VSDGVVLLADLYRR
+32 LSDGVVLLADLYRR
-46 PGPVQPRP
+46 PGPVGPRP
-54 TVLMRTPYGREG
+54 TVLMRTPYGRDG
-66 LGSLIASLLAR
+66 LGSLIGSLLAR
-77 RGFQVVVQSTR
+77 RGFQVLVQSTR

-104 PDGLDTLD
+104 PDGLDTLA
-112 WVRAQ
+112 WLREQ
-117 PWCDGR
+117 PWSDGR

-138 IAPYADPGLC
+138 VAPYAEPGLC

-189 VTGYLAT
+189 VTGFLAT

-206 VASLP
+206 VAALP

-223 VVFWRDFVE
+223 VMFWRDFVE
-232 HAEQPREFW
+232 HAERPREFW

-286 LTIGPWTHGD
+286 ITIGPWTHGD
-296 TGSLPTLAHEMVHW
+296 RGSLPTIAHEMVHW
-310 LGRHLHDGAD
+310 LGRHLHGRPD
-320 DGRAPVRVYVQHADR
+320 DGRAPVRAYVQHADR

-345 DAQPSEWYLAP
+345 DASPTEWYLAP
-356 GGRLSPEAPGSAA
+356 GGRLRAEPATTGGRDA
-369 AAASCDSFV
+369 FV

-384 TPSVGGPMLQPP
+384 TPTVGGPMLQPP
-396 SKQHDNRD
+396 SKQHDNRA

-410 VLVYTGPPQ
+410 VLVYTGEVLEQ
-419 ETDLDLLGQVSAVVY
+419 DLDLLGEVSAVVY
-434 VRTAAEGT
+434 VRTAGQR
-442 GAAEGDVFV
+442 GDVFV
-451 RVCDVA
+451 RICDVA
-457 PDGTSLNV
+457 PDGTSHNV
-465 TDAMHRLVPGRE
+465 TDAMHRLVPERE
-477 ATAPDGTTVVRLA
+477 ATAPDGTTVVRMA

-496 RVRAGHRIRVQVA
+496 RVRAGHRLRVQIA
-509 GAAFPRFAR
+509 GGAFPRFAR
-518 NHGTGERMSTAV
+518 NHGTGERMSTATAV
-530 TGRRIRYE
+530 RPIRYE
-538 VLHGPDHPSHVVLPH
+538 VLHGPDHLSHVVLPE

>member
-1 MVGLVE
+1 MTALTE
-7 RLVDRRLGFSE
+7 RLVDRRLGFGADE
-18 PAVPYVRE
+18 PYVRE

-32 VSDGVVLLADLYRR
+32 LSDGVVLLADLYRA
-46 PGPVQPRP
+46 PGPPRPRP
-54 TVLMRTPYGREG
+54 TVLMRTPYGRDG
-66 LGSLIASLLAR
+66 LGSIIGSLLAR
-77 RGFQVVVQSTR
+77 RGFQVLVQSTR

-104 PDGLDTLD
+104 SDGLDTLA
-112 WVRAQ
+112 WVRGQA
-117 PWCDGR
+117 WCDGR

-138 IAPYADPGLC
+138 VAPYADPGLC

-170 LLNLAG
+170 LLNLAT

-189 VTGYLAT
+189 VTGFLAT

-206 VASLP
+206 VTSQP

-286 LTIGPWTHGD
+286 ITIGPWSHGD
-296 TGSLPTLAHEMVHW
+296 RGSLSTIAHEMVHW
-310 LGRHLHDGAD
+310 LGVHLHGGEH

-345 DAQPSEWYLAP
+345 EARPTEWYLDAGGGLGPDRPAGTAP
-356 GGRLSPEAPGSAA
+356 PSR
-369 AAASCDSFV
+369 FV

-384 TPSVGGPMLQPP
+384 TPTVGGPMLQPP
-396 SKQHDNRD
+396 SKQLDNRT

-410 VLVYTGPPQ
+410 VRVWTGPPL
-419 ETDLDLLGQVSAVVY
+419 ESDLDLLGPVSAVVY
-434 VRTAAEGT
+434 VRTGT
-442 GAAEGDVFV
+442 GIGDVFV
-451 RVCDVA
+451 RLCDVG
-457 PDGTSLNV
+457 PDGASMNI
-465 TDAMHRLVPGRE
+465 TDAMHRLVPDRE
-477 ATAPDGTTVVRLA
+477 ATAPDGTTVVRMT

-496 RVRAGHRIRVQVA
+496 RVRAGHRLRVQVA

-518 NHGTGERMSTAV
+518 NPGTGERTATAV
-530 TGRRIRYE
+530 DGERISYE
-538 VLHGPDHPSHVVLPH
+538 ILHDFEHPSHVVLPH

>member
-1 MVGLVE
+1 MAALTE
-7 RLVDRRLGFSE
+7 RLVDRRLGFGADE
-18 PAVPYVRE
+18 PYVRE

-32 VSDGVVLLADLYRR
+32 LSDGVVLLADLYRA
-46 PGPVQPRP
+46 PGPLRPRP
-54 TVLMRTPYGREG
+54 TVLMRTPYGRDG
-66 LGSLIASLLAR
+66 LGSIIGSLLAR
-77 RGFQVVVQSTR
+77 RGFQVLVQSTR

-104 PDGLDTLD
+104 SDGLDTLA
-112 WVRAQ
+112 WVRGQ
-117 PWCDGR
+117 TWCDGR

-138 IAPYADPGLC
+138 VAPYADPGLC

-170 LLNLAG
+170 LLNLAT

-189 VTGYLAT
+189 VTGFLAT

-206 VASLP
+206 VTSQP

-286 LTIGPWTHGD
+286 ITIGPWTHGD
-296 TGSLPTLAHEMVHW
+296 RGSLSTIAHEMVHW
-310 LGRHLHDGAD
+310 LGVHLHGGEHDE
-320 DGRAPVRVYVQHADR
+320 RAPVRVYVQHADR

-345 DAQPSEWYLAP
+345 EARPTEWYLDAD
-356 GGRLSPEAPGSAA
+356 GGLGPDRPAGTPPPSR
-369 AAASCDSFV
+369 FV

-384 TPSVGGPMLQPP
+384 TPTVGGPMLQPP
-396 SKQHDNRD
+396 SKQLDNRA

-410 VLVYTGPPQ
+410 VCVWTGPPL
-419 ETDLDLLGQVSAVVY
+419 ESDLDLLGPVSAVVY
-434 VRTAAEGT
+434 VRTGT
-442 GAAEGDVFV
+442 GIGDVFV
-451 RVCDVA
+451 RLCDVG
-457 PDGTSLNV
+457 PDGTSMNI
-465 TDAMHRLVPGRE
+465 TDAMHRLVPDRE
-477 ATAPDGTTVVRLA
+477 ATAPDGTTVVRMT

-496 RVRAGHRIRVQVA
+496 RVRAGHRLRVQVA

-518 NHGTGERMSTAV
+518 NPGTGERTATAV
-530 TGRRIRYE
+530 DGERISYE
-538 VLHGPDHPSHVVLPH
+538 ILHDSEHPSHVVLPH

>member
-1 MVGLVE
+1 MAALTE
-7 RLVDRRLGFSE
+7 RLVDRRLGFGADE
-18 PAVPYVRE
+18 PYVRE

-32 VSDGVVLLADLYRR
+32 LSDGVVLLADLYRA
-46 PGPVQPRP
+46 PGPLRPRP
-54 TVLMRTPYGREG
+54 TVLMRTPYGRDG
-66 LGSLIASLLAR
+66 LGSIIGSLLAR
-77 RGFQVVVQSTR
+77 RGFQVLVQSTR

-104 PDGLDTLD
+104 SDGLDTLA
-112 WVRAQ
+112 WVRGQ
-117 PWCDGR
+117 TWCDGR

-138 IAPYADPGLC
+138 VAPYADPGLC

-170 LLNLAG
+170 LLNLAT

-189 VTGYLAT
+189 VTGFLAT

-206 VASLP
+206 VTSQP

-286 LTIGPWTHGD
+286 ITIGPWTHGD
-296 TGSLPTLAHEMVHW
+296 RGSLSTIAHEMVHW
-310 LGRHLHDGAD
+310 LGVHLHGGEHDE
-320 DGRAPVRVYVQHADR
+320 RAPVRVYVQHADR

-345 DAQPSEWYLAP
+345 EARPTEWYLDAD
-356 GGRLSPEAPGSAA
+356 GGLGPDRPAGTPPPSR
-369 AAASCDSFV
+369 FV

-384 TPSVGGPMLQPP
+384 TPTVGGPMLQPP
-396 SKQHDNRD
+396 SKQLDNRA

-410 VLVYTGPPQ
+410 VRVWTGPPL
-419 ETDLDLLGQVSAVVY
+419 ESDLDLLGPVSAVVY
-434 VRTAAEGT
+434 VRTGT
-442 GAAEGDVFV
+442 GIGDVFV
-451 RVCDVA
+451 RLCDVG
-457 PDGTSLNV
+457 PDGTSMNI
-465 TDAMHRLVPGRE
+465 TDAMHRLVPDRE
-477 ATAPDGTTVVRLA
+477 ATAPDGTTVVRMT

-496 RVRAGHRIRVQVA
+496 RVRAGHRLRVQVA

-518 NHGTGERMSTAV
+518 NPGTGERTATAV
-530 TGRRIRYE
+530 DGERISYE
-538 VLHGPDHPSHVVLPH
+538 ILHDSEHPSHVVLPH

>member
-1 MVGLVE
+1 MAALTE
-7 RLVDRRLGFSE
+7 RLIDRRLGLTD
-18 PAVPYVRE
+18 PAEPYVRE
-26 RDLRVP
+26 RDLPVP
-32 VSDGVVLLADLYRR
+32 MSDGVELLADLYRR
-46 PGPVQPRP
+46 PGAAEPRP
-54 TVLMRTPYGREG
+54 TVLMRTPYGRGG
-66 LGSLIASLLAR
+66 LGKLIAGLLAR
-77 RGFQVVVQSTR
+77 RGFQVLVQSTR

-104 PDGLDTLD
+104 PDGLDTLA

-117 PWCDGR
+117 EWCDGR
-123 VSMVGPSYVGHTQWA
+123 VSTVGPSYVGHTQWA

-189 VTGYLAT
+189 VTGFLAT

-206 VASLP
+206 VESLP

-223 VVFWRDFVE
+223 VVFWRDFIE
-232 HAEQPREFW
+232 HAESPREFW

-272 VDFTALQRGGATAR
+272 TDFTALQNGHATAR
-286 LTIGPWTHGD
+286 ITIGPWTHGD
-296 TGSLPTLAHEMVHW
+296 RHSLATIAHEMIHW
-310 LGRHLHDGAD
+310 LGRHLLGRAG
-320 DGRAPVRVYVQHADR
+320 DGRAPVRAYMQHADR

-345 DAQPSEWYLAP
+345 EAAPTEWYLGP
-356 GGRLSPEAPGSAA
+356 HGTLRSEMPDGTGR
-369 AAASCDSFV
+369 DSFV

-396 SKQHDNRD
+396 SKQHDNRET
-404 VEARDD
+404 EARDD
-410 VLVYTGPPQ
+410 VLVHTGPQ
-419 ETDLDLLGQVSAVVY
+419 LDADLDLLGEVGAVVY
-434 VRTAAEGT
+434 VRTEPGI
-442 GAAEGDVFV
+442 GDVFV
-451 RVCDVA
+451 RLCDVA
-457 PDGTSLNV
+457 PDGTSLNI
-465 TDAMHRLVPGRE
+465 TDGMHRLLPEQE

-496 RVRAGHRIRVQVA
+496 RVRQGHRLRVQIA

-518 NHGTGERMSTAV
+518 NHGTGERPATA
-530 TGRRIRYE
+530 TATRPIRYE
-538 VLHGPDHPSHVVLPH
+538 ILHGPDHPSHVVLPH

>member
-1 MVGLVE
+1 MAGLTE
-7 RLVDRRLGFSE
+7 RLVDRRLGFGADE
-18 PAVPYVRE
+18 PYVRE

-32 VSDGVVLLADLYRR
+32 LSDGVVLLADLYRA
-46 PGPVQPRP
+46 PGPLRPRP
-54 TVLMRTPYGREG
+54 TVLMRTPYGRDG
-66 LGSLIASLLAR
+66 LGSIIGSLLAR
-77 RGFQVVVQSTR
+77 RGFQVLVQSTR

-104 PDGLDTLD
+104 SDGLDTLA
-112 WVRAQ
+112 WVRGQ
-117 PWCDGR
+117 TWCDGR
-123 VSMVGPSYVGHTQWA
+123 ISMVGPSYVGHTQWA
-138 IAPYADPGLC
+138 VAPYADPGLC

-170 LLNLAG
+170 LLNLAT

-189 VTGYLAT
+189 VTGFLAT

-206 VASLP
+206 VTSQP

-286 LTIGPWTHGD
+286 ITIGPWTHGD
-296 TGSLPTLAHEMVHW
+296 RGSLSTIAHEMVHW
-310 LGRHLHDGAD
+310 LDVHLHDGEHD
-320 DGRAPVRVYVQHADR
+320 ERAPVRVYVQHADR

-345 DAQPSEWYLAP
+345 EARPTEWYLDADGGLGPDRPAGAP
-356 GGRLSPEAPGSAA
+356 PPSR
-369 AAASCDSFV
+369 FV

-384 TPSVGGPMLQPP
+384 TPTVGGPMLQPP
-396 SKQHDNRD
+396 SKQLDNRG

-410 VLVYTGPPQ
+410 VRVWTGPPL
-419 ETDLDLLGQVSAVVY
+419 ESDLDLLGPVSAVVY
-434 VRTAAEGT
+434 VRTGT
-442 GAAEGDVFV
+442 GIGDVFV
-451 RVCDVA
+451 RLCDVG
-457 PDGTSLNV
+457 PDGTSMNI
-465 TDAMHRLVPGRE
+465 TDAMHRLVPDRE
-477 ATAPDGTTVVRLA
+477 ATAPDGTTVVRMT

-496 RVRAGHRIRVQVA
+496 RVRAGHRLRVQVA

-518 NHGTGERMSTAV
+518 NPGTGERTATAV
-530 TGRRIRYE
+530 DGERISYE
-538 VLHGPDHPSHVVLPH
+538 LLHDSEHPSHVVLPH

>member
-1 MVGLVE
+1 MAALTE
-7 RLVDRRLGFSE
+7 RLVDRRLGFGADE
-18 PAVPYVRE
+18 PYVRE
-26 RDLRVP
+26 HDLRVP
-32 VSDGVVLLADLYRR
+32 LSDGVVLLADLYRA
-46 PGPVQPRP
+46 PGPLRPRP
-54 TVLMRTPYGREG
+54 TVLMRTPYGRDG
-66 LGSLIASLLAR
+66 LGSIIGSLLAR
-77 RGFQVVVQSTR
+77 RGFQVLVQSTR

-104 PDGLDTLD
+104 SDGLDTLA
-112 WVRAQ
+112 WVRGQ
-117 PWCDGR
+117 TWCDGR

-138 IAPYADPGLC
+138 VAPYADPGLC

-170 LLNLAG
+170 LLNLAT

-189 VTGYLAT
+189 VTGFLAT

-206 VASLP
+206 VTSQP

-286 LTIGPWTHGD
+286 ITIGPWTHGD
-296 TGSLPTLAHEMVHW
+296 RGSLSTIAHEMVHW
-310 LGRHLHDGAD
+310 LGVHLHDGEHD
-320 DGRAPVRVYVQHADR
+320 ERAPVRVYVQHADR

-345 DAQPSEWYLAP
+345 EARPTEWYLDAD
-356 GGRLSPEAPGSAA
+356 GGLGPDRPAGTPPPSR
-369 AAASCDSFV
+369 FV

-384 TPSVGGPMLQPP
+384 TPTVGGPMLQPP
-396 SKQHDNRD
+396 SKQLDNRG

-410 VLVYTGPPQ
+410 VRVWTGPPL
-419 ETDLDLLGQVSAVVY
+419 ESDLDLLGPVSAVVY
-434 VRTAAEGT
+434 VRTGT
-442 GAAEGDVFV
+442 GIGDVFV
-451 RVCDVA
+451 RLCDVG
-457 PDGTSLNV
+457 PDGTSMNI
-465 TDAMHRLVPGRE
+465 TDAMHRLVPDRE
-477 ATAPDGTTVVRLA
+477 ATAPDGTTVVRMT

-496 RVRAGHRIRVQVA
+496 RVRAGHRLRVQVA

-518 NHGTGERMSTAV
+518 NPGTGERTATAV
-530 TGRRIRYE
+530 DGERISYE
-538 VLHGPDHPSHVVLPH
+538 LLHDSEHPSHVVLPH

>member
-1 MVGLVE
+1 MAGLTE
-7 RLVDRRLGFSE
+7 RLVDRRLGFGADE
-18 PAVPYVRE
+18 PYVRE

-32 VSDGVVLLADLYRR
+32 LSDGVVLLADLYRA
-46 PGPVQPRP
+46 PGPLRPRP
-54 TVLMRTPYGREG
+54 TVLMRTPYGRDG
-66 LGSLIASLLAR
+66 LGSIIGSLLAR
-77 RGFQVVVQSTR
+77 RGFQVLVQSTR

-104 PDGLDTLD
+104 SDGLDTLA
-112 WVRAQ
+112 WVRGQ
-117 PWCDGR
+117 TWCDGR
-123 VSMVGPSYVGHTQWA
+123 ISMVGPSYVGHTQWA
-138 IAPYADPGLC
+138 VAPYADPGLC

-170 LLNLAG
+170 LLNLAT

-189 VTGYLAT
+189 VTGFLAT

-206 VASLP
+206 VTSQP
-211 LQAADVALTGAP
+211 LQAADVALAGAP

-286 LTIGPWTHGD
+286 ITIGPWTHGD
-296 TGSLPTLAHEMVHW
+296 RGSLSTIAHEMVHW
-310 LGRHLHDGAD
+310 LGVHLHDGEHD
-320 DGRAPVRVYVQHADR
+320 ERAPVRVYVQHADR

-345 DAQPSEWYLAP
+345 EARPTEWYLDADGELGP
-356 GGRLSPEAPGSAA
+356 DRPAGTPPPSR
-369 AAASCDSFV
+369 FV

-384 TPSVGGPMLQPP
+384 TPTVGGPMLQPP
-396 SKQHDNRD
+396 SKQLDNRA

-410 VLVYTGPPQ
+410 VRVWTGPPL
-419 ETDLDLLGQVSAVVY
+419 ESDLDLLGPVSAVVY
-434 VRTAAEGT
+434 VRTGT
-442 GAAEGDVFV
+442 GIGDVFV
-451 RVCDVA
+451 RLCDVG
-457 PDGTSLNV
+457 PDGTSMNI
-465 TDAMHRLVPGRE
+465 TDAMHRLVPDRE
-477 ATAPDGTTVVRLA
+477 ATAPDGTTVVRMT

-496 RVRAGHRIRVQVA
+496 RVRAGHRLRVQVA

-518 NHGTGERMSTAV
+518 NPGTGERTATAV
-530 TGRRIRYE
+530 DGERISYE
-538 VLHGPDHPSHVVLPH
+538 LLHDSEHPSHVVLPH

>member
-1 MVGLVE
+1 MTALTE
-7 RLVDRRLGFSE
+7 RLVDRRLGFGADE
-18 PAVPYVRE
+18 PYVRE

-32 VSDGVVLLADLYRR
+32 LFDGVVLLADLYRA
-46 PGPVQPRP
+46 PGPLRPRP
-54 TVLMRTPYGREG
+54 TVLMRTPYGRDG
-66 LGSLIASLLAR
+66 LGSIIGSLLAR
-77 RGFQVVVQSTR
+77 RGFQVLVQSTR

-104 PDGLDTLD
+104 SDGLDTLA
-112 WVRAQ
+112 WVRGQ
-117 PWCDGR
+117 DWCDGR

-138 IAPYADPGLC
+138 VAPYADPGLC

-170 LLNLAG
+170 LLNLAT

-189 VTGYLAT
+189 VTGFLAT

-206 VASLP
+206 VTSQP

-286 LTIGPWTHGD
+286 ITIGPWSHGD
-296 TGSLPTLAHEMVHW
+296 RGSLSTIAHEMVHW
-310 LGRHLHDGAD
+310 LGVHLHGGEH

-345 DAQPSEWYLAP
+345 EARPTEWYLDAGGGLGPDRPAGTAP
-356 GGRLSPEAPGSAA
+356 PSR
-369 AAASCDSFV
+369 FV

-384 TPSVGGPMLQPP
+384 TPTVGGPMLQPP
-396 SKQHDNRD
+396 SKQLDNRT

-410 VLVYTGPPQ
+410 VRVWTGPPL
-419 ETDLDLLGQVSAVVY
+419 ESDLDLLGPVSAVVY
-434 VRTAAEGT
+434 VRTGT
-442 GAAEGDVFV
+442 GIGDVFV
-451 RVCDVA
+451 RLCDVG
-457 PDGTSLNV
+457 PDGASMNI
-465 TDAMHRLVPGRE
+465 TDAMHRLVPDRE
-477 ATAPDGTTVVRLA
+477 ATAPDGTTVVRMT

-496 RVRAGHRIRVQVA
+496 RVRAGHRLRVQVA

-518 NHGTGERMSTAV
+518 NPGTGERTATAV
-530 TGRRIRYE
+530 DGERISYE
-538 VLHGPDHPSHVVLPH
+538 ILHDSEHPSHVVLPH